1 MESGNLISKVKEEKN
16 KLKSASKYE
25 NIKADYF
32 LEKVFNNLKKGKT
45 LNIVKYNKNIKNRI
59 NININNYKE

>member
-25 NIKADYF
+25 NIKYF
-32 LEKVFNNLKKGKT
+32 F
-45 LNIVKYNKNIKNRI
+45 
-59 NININNYKE
+59 

>member
-32 LEKVFNNLKKGKT
+32 LEKKLIFRREKK
-45 LNIVKYNKNIKNRI
+45 IKY
-59 NININNYKE
+59 YKI